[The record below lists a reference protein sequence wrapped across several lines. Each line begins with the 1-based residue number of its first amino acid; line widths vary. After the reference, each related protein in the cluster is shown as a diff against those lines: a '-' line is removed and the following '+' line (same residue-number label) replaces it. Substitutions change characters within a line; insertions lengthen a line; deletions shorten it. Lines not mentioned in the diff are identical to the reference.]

1 MPLPTPFYSR
11 MAPLCQ
17 SFDWRNWAGYLAVSV
32 YEMSHE
38 REYYAI
44 RNAAALIDVTP
55 LFKYEI
61 AGPEAARL
69 VDRIIT
75 RDAKK
80 FSAGQVMYTPWC
92 DEHGKMVDD
101 GTVARLSENHFRL
114 TSADPN
120 LRWFQDCGFGM
131 NVEVVDV
138 SVDLAAVSLQGPK
151 SREILQQVVIG
162 ADIMSLKYFR
172 LMHGQI
178 AGFPVTITRTGY
190 TGDLGY
196 ELWVAPQYAENLWDV
211 LMETGKDYGILPV
224 GMVAMDIARVE
235 AALLLGDIDYV
246 SSHKAITEARKSSPL
261 EAGLEWAV
269 KFDKGDFIGRQAL
282 LAEKQRGPKWK
293 FVGLEVDWDELETL
307 YDAADL
313 PPQVAGRASRV
324 AVPIYK
330 NGRQIGQATSSAFSP
345 ILKKFIAIGTVES
358 QYAGLGTEV
367 NMEITV
373 EFTRRQAPAK
383 IVKTPFF
390 DPPRKKA

>member
-1 MPLPTPFYSR
+1 

-17 SFDWRNWAGYLAVSV
+17 SYDWRNWAGYLAVSV

-44 RNAAALIDVTP
+44 RNTAALIDVTP

-61 AGPEAARL
+61 SGPDAVRL

-75 RDAKK
+75 REAKK
-80 FSAGQVMYTPWC
+80 CAVGQVIYTPWC
-92 DEHGKMVDD
+92 DEQGKMIDD
-101 GTVARLSENHFRL
+101 GTVSRLSENHFRL

-120 LRWFQDCGFGM
+120 LRWFQDCGYGFKV
-131 NVEVVDV
+131 NILDV
-138 SVDLAAVSLQGPK
+138 SADLAALSVQGPK
-151 SREILQQVVIG
+151 SREILQQVVKGTNI
-162 ADIMSLKYFR
+162 ASLKYFR
-172 LMHGQI
+172 LTHGQI
-178 AGFPVTITRTGY
+178 DGFPVTITRTGY

-196 ELWVAPQYAENLWDV
+196 ELWVSPQYAENLWDV
-211 LMETGKDYGILPV
+211 LMEKGQGYGVQPA

-246 SSHKAITEARKSSPL
+246 SSHKAITAARKSSPL

-269 KFDKGDFIGRQAL
+269 KFDKGDFVGRQAL
-282 LAEKQRGPKWK
+282 RAEKTRGPKWK
-293 FVGLEVDWDELETL
+293 FVGLEVSWDELEAL
-307 YDAADL
+307 YAAADL

-330 NGRQIGQATSSAFSP
+330 NGKQIGQATSSTFSP

-358 QYAGLGTEV
+358 QFANLGTKVEV
-367 NMEITV
+367 EITV
-373 EFTRRQAPAK
+373 EFSRQQATATV
-383 IVKTPFF
+383 VKTPFF